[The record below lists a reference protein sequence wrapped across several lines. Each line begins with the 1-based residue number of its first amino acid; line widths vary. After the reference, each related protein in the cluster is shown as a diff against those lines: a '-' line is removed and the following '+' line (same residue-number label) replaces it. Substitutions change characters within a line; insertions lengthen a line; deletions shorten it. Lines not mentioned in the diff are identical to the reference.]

1 MRALA
6 KRVSEGDQS
15 AVGELLNRLA
25 DNARNSLRPEQ
36 FSFMA
41 GEGAVEGAVLAM
53 CGPYDLAG
61 AEQLS
66 YEDPEEH
73 VARQLLIVRRP
84 DGSELLGAALLIGD
98 DDNATWYRQLIESAT
113 PVTTLRHVLMF
124 GPTAAPSQAP
134 ATQDVVV
141 AKSRAREKLVVIGN
155 GMAGMRTVEELL
167 AITPDSYEITVF
179 GAEPYGNYNRIL
191 LSPVLAGE
199 KSIGEIMLNDDAW
212 YAENGINLQKG
223 KEVVRIDRRRRAVA
237 ASDGTE
243 APYDR
248 LLIAT
253 GSVPFMLPIPG
264 KDLEG
269 VITFRDIHDVNR
281 MLEAASLHDRAVVIG
296 GGLLGLE
303 AANGLIKNGMQVTVI
318 HLMSTL
324 MERQLDA
331 AAGAMLRG
339 SLEARGLVCITE
351 AKTKEI
357 VGKDG
362 RVAAV
367 RLDDGREIAA
377 DLVVMAVGI
386 KPNIALAQAA
396 GLYCKRGIVVDD
408 TMLTYDPR
416 VYAVGECVEHRGQT
430 YGLVAPLFEQA
441 KIAANHLARKAWAA
455 YRGSLTSTKLKVTGI
470 DLFSAGDFSG
480 GAGTEELLLD
490 RKSTRLNSSHIQKSR
505 MPSSA

>member
-1 MRALA
+1 
-6 KRVSEGDQS
+6 
-15 AVGELLNRLA
+15 
-25 DNARNSLRPEQ
+25 
-36 FSFMA
+36 MA
-41 GEGAVEGAVLAM
+41 G
-53 CGPYDLAG
+53 
-61 AEQLS
+61 
-66 YEDPEEH
+66 
-73 VARQLLIVRRP
+73 ARV
-84 DGSELLGAALLIGD
+84 
-98 DDNATWYRQLIESAT
+98 
-113 PVTTLRHVLMF
+113 
-124 GPTAAPSQAP
+124 
-134 ATQDVVV
+134 
-141 AKSRAREKLVVIGN
+141 
-155 GMAGMRTVEELL
+155 VEEILKRG
-167 AITPDSYEITVF
+167 PDRFEIVMF

-212 YAENGINLQKG
+212 YAKNGINLHKG
-223 KEVVRIDRRRRAVA
+223 KEIVRIDRRRYVVV

-248 LLIAT
+248 LLLAT

-339 SLEARGLVCITE
+339 SLEERGLVCVTE

-386 KPNIALAQAA
+386 KPNITLAQSA
-396 GLYCKRGIVVDD
+396 GLYCKRGVVVDD

-416 VYAVGECVEHRGQT
+416 IYAV
-430 YGLVAPLFEQA
+430 
-441 KIAANHLARKAWAA
+441 K
-455 YRGSLTSTKLKVTGI
+455 
-470 DLFSAGDFSG
+470 
-480 GAGTEELLLD
+480 
-490 RKSTRLNSSHIQKSR
+490 
-505 MPSSA
+505 